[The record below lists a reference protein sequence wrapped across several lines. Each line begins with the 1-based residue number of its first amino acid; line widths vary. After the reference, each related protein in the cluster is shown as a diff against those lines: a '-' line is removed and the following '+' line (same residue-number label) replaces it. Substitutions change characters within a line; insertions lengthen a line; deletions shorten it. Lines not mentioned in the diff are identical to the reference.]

1 MNLQRGSTTTE
12 QTTAHADS
20 LDWQDVDT
28 VLFDMDGT
36 ILDLHFDNYFWE
48 EYVPELYGQRH
59 GLATIEASALLRS
72 RYEGVKGTL
81 QWYCTDFWSDNLA
94 MDIPRLKEDI
104 RHRIAIRP
112 TALEF
117 VQQLRKS
124 GRQVMLVTN
133 AHPHSLALKMRHT
146 GIGSHFHHTIS
157 SHTFHLAKENDGF
170 WQALRQAHDYEP
182 GRTLLIDD
190 SLAVLRQAQ
199 REGIRHLRAIRQP
212 DSRRSALPASEFV
225 QLDDFSALMQHLG
238 QNKGTDR

>member
-12 QTTAHADS
+12 HADS
-20 LDWQDVDT
+20 LDWREVDT

-59 GLATIEASALLRS
+59 GLDTLEASALLRS

-117 VQQLRKS
+117 VQQLRAS

-133 AHPHSLALKMRHT
+133 AHPDSLALKMRHT

-157 SHTFHLAKENDGF
+157 SHSFHLAKENEGF

-182 GRTLLIDD
+182 HRTLLIDD
-190 SLAVLRQAQ
+190 SPAVLRQAQ

-212 DSRRSALPASEFV
+212 DSRRTALPASEFV
-225 QLDDFSALMQHLG
+225 QLDDFSALIQHLG
-238 QNKGTDR
+238 QTNGAGR